1 MNPEST
7 IGTLVAQRPSRSKVF
22 ERHGIDYCC
31 GGKRSI
37 GSAASEANIDLD
49 ALIAELERDPG
60 SPVDRDWQNA
70 TVAEIVRHVLAEHHA
85 WLRENLPRIS
95 ALTEK
100 VAQVHG
106 AHAPSVVELRDAF
119 EAVRADLEPHLEKEE
134 RVLFPAALRLEET
147 GEVSLGCHAQIG
159 ASLEPPMARMEEEHR
174 EVGALLAKIKDL
186 TDDFRPPP
194 QACNTWR
201 ACYDALSELDSNTR
215 AHIHLENEA
224 LHPRIRALQ
233 EMA

>member
-7 IGTLVAQRPSRSKVF
+7 IGTLVAQRPSRSRVF

-37 GSAASEANIDLD
+37 QSAASEANIDLD
-49 ALIAELERDPG
+49 ALIAELQQDPG
-60 SPVDRDWQNA
+60 SPVDRDWQHA
-70 TVAEIVRHVLAEHHA
+70 SVAEIVAHVLVEHHA
-85 WLRENLPRIS
+85 WLKENLPRIS

-100 VAQVHG
+100 VARVHG
-106 AHAPSVVELRDAF
+106 AHAPALVEIRFAFDAL
-119 EAVRADLEPHLEKEE
+119 RADLEPHLEKEE

-147 GEVSLGCHAQIG
+147 GDAAFGCG
-159 ASLEPPMARMEEEHR
+159 SSLEPPMARMEEEHR
-174 EVGALLAKIKDL
+174 EVGALLGRIKQL
-186 TDDFRPPP
+186 SDDFRPPAE
-194 QACNTWR
+194 ACNTWR
-201 ACYDALSELDSNTR
+201 ACFDALSELDANTR

-233 EMA
+233 AVG